1 MLDVSAQDPA
11 SLLTRILE
19 RKISISHVVAD
30 RVFTSSK
37 EAADII
43 KMLSKVAVDLN
54 LSHVVA
60 ELGQAEAVGT
70 RFSDILDNV
79 PEVTPVQRAEVS
91 NRMCGIYSFC
101 LTSAQRK
108 QREQMDRIPNCQNSQ
123 KRRAWKSHSILITFG
138 GTSPK

>member
-11 SLLTRILE
+11 SLLTQILK

-30 RVFTSSK
+30 RIFNSSE

-43 KMLSKVAVDLN
+43 KILSKAAVDLN

-91 NRMCGIYSFC
+91 TRMRGIHSFL
-101 LTSAQRK
+101 LTPAQRK
-108 QREQMDRIPNCQNSQ
+108 KRKQMDRIPNYQNNQ
-123 KRRAWKSHSILITFG
+123 KQRTWGSHSILITSG